1 MTMYNR
7 DESLSARLLGFIQ
20 DKPAYLVQLQE
31 LGHPDHIADHLTE
44 DLLGLLHMM
53 RELMVDQWITAK
65 GIAYGTRQLLRF
77 VHEESFDDFI
87 DRVDVKWIA
96 QHIAPTE

>member
-1 MTMYNR
+1 MTIYNK

-20 DKPAYLVQLQE
+20 DKPAYKVQLQE
-31 LGHPDHIADHLTE
+31 LGHVDLIADHLTE

-96 QHIAPTE
+96 EHIASTE

>member
-1 MTMYNR
+1 MR
-7 DESLSARLLGFIQ
+7 DKDESLSARLLGFIQ

-44 DLLGLLHMM
+44 DMLGLLHLM
-53 RELMVDQWITAK
+53 RELMVDKWMAENL
-65 GIAYGTRQLLRF
+65 GISSGTRQLLRF